1 MYFPL
6 TPEEQSYREP
16 LKARIEEITEELVVL
31 NRQLKTLTP
40 ELELLKHASKVHHRE
55 KVNRVKARVAHLQMM
70 AALQALSD
78 DPTDRAAEWNVV
90 CRQLANFLYD
100 ITSPQDWTGYASQE
114 LKNAKT
120 KTYSKEHFFSR
131 QRGGDFIAS
140 ECLRKGMK
148 FKRFYDLIKRFRLFH
163 RTTSEE
169 NSRLLSR
176 QRKPGHILGWRKDY
190 KACNIVIEKPEKQK
204 QRSFW
209 LTPSL
214 ERKYAEIA
222 PLYGPLK
229 EEFDKTFT
237 KKRTL
242 KDERVLLNKTLK
254 KRGTMYQRARKIGLK
269 HAGELPFHMW
279 FDDLTEK
286 GTSSEILLNT
296 ISVEGDESL
305 V

>member
-16 LKARIEEITEELVVL
+16 LKARIEEITKELVVL

-40 ELELLKHASKVHHRE
+40 ELELLKRASKVHTRE
-55 KVNRVKARVAHLQMM
+55 KVNRVKARVAYLQMM
-70 AALQALSD
+70 AALQALSN
-78 DPTDRAAEWNVV
+78 DPADQAAEWNVI

-100 ITSPQDWTGYASQE
+100 ITSSQDWTGYQSQE
-114 LKNAKT
+114 LKESKS
-120 KTYSKEHFFSR
+120 KTYCREHFFSR
-131 QRGGDFIAS
+131 QRAGDFIAS
-140 ECLRKGMK
+140 EYVRKGMK

-176 QRKPGHILGWRKDY
+176 QRKLAPILSWREDY
-190 KACNIVIEKPEKQK
+190 KACNIVLEKPEKK
-204 QRSFW
+204 NRWTFW

-214 ERKYAEIA
+214 ERKYAELA
-222 PLYGPLK
+222 PLYEPLK
-229 EEFDKTFT
+229 EEFDQILT
-237 KKRTL
+237 KKRAQ

-254 KRGTMYQRARKIGLK
+254 RRGTMYQRARKIGLK

-305 V
+305 A